1 MEKQVPNLQISFDLK
16 SINPKEKT
24 LKDELLGYNFLEQ
37 NIQGFIRL
45 QVFTKMLHPLRRL
58 TTIEYNNLFLEHI
71 EHSNFQLN
79 VLQDS
84 QYFTFEKFL
93 ELQKILFIIK
103 KLNGIMCSF
112 NTQRIDILSSLT
124 HLQADYLFDIQ
135 SSLLDISPAI
145 EKIPKKKLDRI
156 HFYLTSILFRIINL
170 DTLPTYID
178 SDTLSALELSN
189 VRDFYPELL
198 EICFK
203 QHSSTM
209 LQNYYFDQHFK
220 LTYH

>member
-84 QYFTFEKFL
+84 QHFTFEKL
-93 ELQKILFIIK
+93 
-103 KLNGIMCSF
+103 
-112 NTQRIDILSSLT
+112 LSWG
-124 HLQADYLFDIQ
+124 
-135 SSLLDISPAI
+135 P
-145 EKIPKKKLDRI
+145 
-156 HFYLTSILFRIINL
+156 
-170 DTLPTYID
+170 
-178 SDTLSALELSN
+178 
-189 VRDFYPELL
+189 
-198 EICFK
+198 
-203 QHSSTM
+203 
-209 LQNYYFDQHFK
+209 
-220 LTYH
+220 

>member
-24 LKDELLGYNFLEQ
+24 LKDELLGYNFLEE

-45 QVFTKMLHPLRRL
+45 QVFTKMLHPLRRV

-71 EHSNFQLN
+71 ENSNFQLN

-84 QYFTFEKFL
+84 QHFTFEKFL

-103 KLNGIMCSF
+103 KLNGLMCSF
-112 NTQRIDILSSLT
+112 NTQRINILSSVT
-124 HLQADYLFDIQ
+124 HLQADYLFDLGN
-135 SSLLDISPAI
+135 SMLDISPAI
-145 EKIPKKKLDRI
+145 DKIPEKKIERI
-156 HFYLTSILFRIINL
+156 HFYLLSILFKIINME
-170 DTLPTYID
+170 TLPPFID

-198 EICFK
+198 DICFK
-203 QHSSTM
+203 EYSSTM
-209 LQNYYFDQHFK
+209 LKNYYFDKHFK